1 MNQDLQAPQQRS
13 IVYRSKKWESD
24 HGATQPATSNP
35 VETRAKVFFRTLPK
49 PQKVFSAKEDAC
61 PCMGIM
67 PEYKRHLNEKYLRHL
82 DMLKAAMDIENV
94 RLVAPVAAPRTTH
107 YRTHAKLAV
116 RRRPG
121 GDGSERFLIGLF
133 KPLTH
138 EVQEHYEC
146 RLHRESINRL
156 MADLL
161 PMLNASNLQPY
172 EEASRFGDIRYIA
185 VRASHHT
192 DEVMLTFVVT
202 REDIKQELQNIV
214 LQLRKLDH
222 LIVSAH
228 INLNDQEGNAIFG
241 GESKRLAGNDRLRER
256 ICDLDFEIGVTSFF
270 QVNPWQAENIYRR
283 VEHFVGQNLRHDVA
297 WDLYCG
303 IGQMSLM
310 LARAGFRTLGI
321 EENPQAIRDAQKNAV
336 RNQLENL
343 PQFMSGRVEELHDQF
358 PNWALEP
365 KLILANPSR
374 RGLADSVRG
383 YLTNLM
389 RQQKETRFIYVSCEM
404 QTLARDL
411 KDIVQSGRTLRQLE
425 AFDMF
430 PYADKMEWLAVVS

>member
-1 MNQDLQAPQQRS
+1 MNQDLQPQPRP
-13 IVYRSKKWESD
+13 IIYRSKKWESD
-24 HGATQPATSNP
+24 HGAQP
-35 VETRAKVFFRTLPK
+35 VEAPVLAKTTKVFHRTLPQ
-49 PQKVFSAKEDAC
+49 PQKVFNAKEDGC

-67 PEYKRHLNEKYLRHL
+67 PEYKKHLNEKYQRHL
-82 DMLKAAMDIENV
+82 ELLKATIDIDGV
-94 RLVAPVAAPRTTH
+94 RLVPPVAAPKVTH

-121 GDGSERFLIGLF
+121 TDGSDRFFVGLF

-156 MADLL
+156 MADLV
-161 PMLNASNLQPY
+161 PMLNASRLEPY
-172 EEASRFGDIRYIA
+172 EEASRYGDIRYIA

-192 DEVMLTFVVT
+192 NEVMLTFVVT

-214 LQLRKLDH
+214 LQLRKLEH
-222 LIVSAH
+222 VIVSAH
-228 INLNDQEGNAIFG
+228 INVNDAEGNAIFG
-241 GESKRLAGNDRLRER
+241 AESKRLTGNDRLRER
-256 ICDLDFEIGVTSFF
+256 LCDLDFEIGVTSFF

-283 VEHFVGQNLRHDVA
+283 VEHFVGHNMRHDVA

-303 IGQMSLM
+303 IGQMSLL

-321 EENPQAIRDAQKNAV
+321 EENPQAIRDAQKNAI
-336 RNQLENL
+336 RNELENL
-343 PQFMSGRVEELHDQF
+343 PQFIAGRVEELHDQF
-358 PNWALEP
+358 PTWALEP
-365 KLILANPSR
+365 KFVLVNPSR

-383 YLTNLM
+383 YLANLL
-389 RQQKETRFIYVSCEM
+389 RQQKDTRLIYVSCEM

-430 PYADKMEWLAVVS
+430 PYADKMEWLAVIS